1 MKRGFYGF
9 NNRFRTT
16 KNTEVVVFEKGGFVG
31 PLGLS
36 KKLFR
41 KYVEGSRKLD
51 ENQPLTAS
59 DYTHLFGYLNPY
71 YRSAYNVSKRRK

>member
-1 MKRGFYGF
+1 MGRRFYSF

-16 KNTEVVVFEKGGFVG
+16 KNTEVIVFDKGGYVG

-41 KYVEGSRKLD
+41 KYVEAGRKLD
-51 ENQPLTAS
+51 KNQPLTAS
-59 DYTHLFGYLNPY
+59 EETHLFGYLNPY
-71 YRSAYNVSKRRK
+71 YRAAYSLPKRRK

>member
-1 MKRGFYGF
+1 MGRRFYGF

-16 KNTEVVVFEKGGFVG
+16 KNTEAIVFENGGFVG

-41 KYVEGSRKLD
+41 KYVESGRKLD
-51 ENQPLTAS
+51 KNQPLTAS
-59 DYTHLFGYLNPY
+59 EETHLFGYLNPY
-71 YRSAYNVSKRRK
+71 YRAAYSLPKRRK

>member
-31 PLGLS
+31 NLGLS
-36 KKLFR
+36 KNYIIVLLIQF
-41 KYVEGSRKLD
+41 
-51 ENQPLTAS
+51 
-59 DYTHLFGYLNPY
+59 LNVKD
-71 YRSAYNVSKRRK
+71 NG

>member
-1 MKRGFYGF
+1 MRRRFYGS

-16 KNTEVVVFEKGGFVG
+16 KNTEVIVFDKGGYVG

-41 KYVEGSRKLD
+41 KYVEASRKLD
-51 ENQPLTAS
+51 KNQPLTAS
-59 DYTHLFGYLNPY
+59 EETHLFGYLNPC
-71 YRSAYNVSKRRK
+71 YRAAYSLPKRRK

>member
-1 MKRGFYGF
+1 MGRKFYSF

-16 KNTEVVVFEKGGFVG
+16 KNGEAVVFENGGFVG

-36 KKLFR
+36 RKLYKRYVEADKKLR
-41 KYVEGSRKLD
+41 K
-51 ENQPLTAS
+51 NQPLTAS

-71 YRSAYNVSKRRK
+71 YRSAYNIPKRRK